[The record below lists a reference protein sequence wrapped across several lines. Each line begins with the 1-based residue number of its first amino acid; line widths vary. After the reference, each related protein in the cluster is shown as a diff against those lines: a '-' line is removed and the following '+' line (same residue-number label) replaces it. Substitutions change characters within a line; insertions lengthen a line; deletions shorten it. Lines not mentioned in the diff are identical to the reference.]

1 MSNEIPK
8 SEKSPEM
15 EKILND
21 MTEQCF
27 GRSRT
32 GKQCVT
38 CGSEAVKAEDF
49 RDDIS
54 RKEFSI
60 SMMCQCCQDQ
70 TFG

>member
-1 MSNEIPK
+1 MSNK
-8 SEKSPEM
+8 SVEM
-15 EKILND
+15 ENILNK
-21 MTEQCF
+21 MAEQCF

-38 CGSEAVKAEDF
+38 CGSEAVKPEDF

-54 RKEFSI
+54 RKEFGI

-70 TFG
+70 IFG